1 MKRDETRNLESIIS
15 RSSDFKNRAILIGKP
30 KFRTRAILDRVGED
44 ASVSVK
50 VSSVTSVSRVK
61 PV

>member
-15 RSSDFKNRAILIGKP
+15 RSSHFKNRAILIGKP
-30 KFRTRAILDRVGED
+30 KFRARAILDRVGED